1 MRQLREFAQH
11 AGEFAQ
17 AKARLVAISVDDQ
30 EHAHMVWDKQA
41 AHQFVI
47 LSDPEARVIR
57 QYGLLHPHGKG
68 NTDIAI
74 RTTFVIDEDGRERWR
89 KVSATIPEIP
99 KAAEVLQQLRGI
111 GSGLLSSSAKKL
123 PKEPDQ
129 KYTDHDQ

>member
-11 AGEFAQ
+11 AGEFEQ

-30 EHAHMVWDKQA
+30 EHAHLVWDKQT

-68 NTDIAI
+68 DTDIAI

-89 KVSATIPEIP
+89 KVSVTIPEIP
-99 KAAEVLQQLRGI
+99 KAAEVLQQLRRMS
-111 GSGLLSSSAKKL
+111 SGLLSSSAKKL
-123 PKEPDQ
+123 PNEPDQ
-129 KYTDHDQ
+129 KYTDHD